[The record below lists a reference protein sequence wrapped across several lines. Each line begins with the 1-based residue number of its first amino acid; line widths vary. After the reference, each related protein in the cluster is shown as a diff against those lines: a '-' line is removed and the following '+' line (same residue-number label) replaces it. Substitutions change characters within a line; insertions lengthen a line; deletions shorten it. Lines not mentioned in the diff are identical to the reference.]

1 MKIKKKEPNQER
13 VQAKRGRK
21 FRKRKKDKN
30 MKIGFIGCGNMAKAM
45 MGGIIKSGKFE
56 ASSIIASDVYTV
68 GLENAKEELGINITS
83 DNKEVAKNSEVL
95 VLSIKPIYYESVI
108 NEIKDVVS
116 SEQIIVTIAP
126 GFALE
131 RTRGL
136 FGKDVKIVRT
146 MPNTPALVG
155 EGITAMC
162 TNELVSSE
170 DADYVKGILS
180 CFGQAEVVGENLM
193 DVVVSVSGSSPAYVF
208 MFIEAMADAAV
219 ADGMPRAQAYKF
231 AAQAVL
237 GSAKMVLETG
247 KHPGEL
253 KDMVCSPGGTTIEAV
268 RVLEEKGM
276 RSAVIEA
283 MKACTKKAR

>member
-1 MKIKKKEPNQER
+1 
-13 VQAKRGRK
+13 
-21 FRKRKKDKN
+21 

-45 MGGIIKSGKFE
+45 MGGIIKNGVCDK
-56 ASSIIASDVYTV
+56 ADLIASDAVEAATKIAAEQYGIAVTMD
-68 GLENAKEELGINITS
+68 NEEVVEKS
-83 DNKEVAKNSEVL
+83 DVVIIAV
-95 VLSIKPIYYESVI
+95 KPMYYEEVIKQIKSVATT
-108 NEIKDVVS
+108 
-116 SEQIIVTIAP
+116 EQIFISIAP
-126 GFALE
+126 GKTLRWLADQ
-131 RTRGL
+131 
-136 FGKDVKIVRT
+136 FGRSDYKIVRT

-155 EGITAMC
+155 EGITGV
-162 TNELVSSE
+162 TPNESVEEE
-170 DADYVKGILS
+170 DLKKALTILS
-180 CFGQAEVVGENLM
+180 SFGKAEVISEHLM

-219 ADGMPRAQAYKF
+219 ADGMPRAQAYTF

-283 MKACTKKAR
+283 MKACTEKAKGC

>member
-253 KDMVCSPGGTTIEAV
+253 KDMVCS
-268 RVLEEKGM
+268 
-276 RSAVIEA
+276 SW
-283 MKACTKKAR
+283 